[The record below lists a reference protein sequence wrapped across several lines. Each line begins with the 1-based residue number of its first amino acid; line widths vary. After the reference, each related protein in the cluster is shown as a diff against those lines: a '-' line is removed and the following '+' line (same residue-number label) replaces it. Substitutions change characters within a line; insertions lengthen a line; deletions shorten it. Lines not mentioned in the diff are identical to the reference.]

1 MLNTILKN
9 RIVVKFYFKFSFFL
23 LFLTSTVFSQSNN
36 QSSGSNK
43 ELKDKIIEEHVHQCA
58 KHYHYVF
65 QMIAWQDCLDKGL
78 EKDSTIA
85 YLWQQKAMPYFKIQ
99 KYEVGMKYIDKA
111 VLYNP
116 QRYQPY
122 RAFIKCI
129 FAKTYQE
136 AVEDLEDCIKKYGN
150 NYEMDHTYK
159 FYLALSHLQLNEF
172 KTSEEI
178 FKEDIKEQE
187 ERMGEA
193 HFLDLFYYG
202 ISKFE
207 QKKWEEA
214 IVVFDKS
221 LAQYEQFSEVKY
233 YKAVCLLNLGK
244 IIESKTLMDEA
255 KNDKKNGYTINEDNS
270 IYEPYPYKVR
280 W

>member
-1 MLNTILKN
+1 MFCTS
-9 RIVVKFYFKFSFFL
+9 IVCG
-23 LFLTSTVFSQSNN
+23 QSNH
-36 QSSGSNK
+36 QTTKSSEESQN
-43 ELKDKIIEEHVHQCA
+43 KIIEEHLRQCA
-58 KHYHYVF
+58 SHYSYVF
-65 QMIAWQDCLDKGL
+65 QMNAWQECLDKGL

-99 KYEVGMKYIDKA
+99 KYEVGMRFIDKA

-136 AVEDLEDCIKKYGN
+136 AIIDLEDCIKKYGN

-159 FYLALSHLQLNEF
+159 FYLALSYLQLNEF
-172 KTSEEI
+172 QKAEEI
-178 FKEDIKEQE
+178 FKEDIQEQE
-187 ERMGEA
+187 KRIGEA
-193 HFLDLFYYG
+193 HFLDVFYYG

-207 QKKWEEA
+207 QNKWEEA
-214 IVVFDKS
+214 IVAFDQS
-221 LAQYEQFSEVKY
+221 LARYQQFSEAKY
-233 YKAVCLLNLGK
+233 YKAICLLNLGK
-244 IIESKTLMDEA
+244 ITESKTAMEEA
-255 KNDKKNGYTINEDNS
+255 KKDQKNGYTINEDNS

>member
-1 MLNTILKN
+1 MKFIIFTIFMCSTLNCLGQKTNL
-9 RIVVKFYFKFSFFL
+9 
-23 LFLTSTVFSQSNN
+23 N
-36 QSSGSNK
+36 QENIK
-43 ELKDKIIEEHVHQCA
+43 IKHDKIIEEHVLQCA
-58 KHYHYVF
+58 KHYNYVF
-65 QMIAWQDCLDKGL
+65 QMNAWQECLNKGL

-129 FAKTYQE
+129 FAKTYK
-136 AVEDLEDCIKKYGN
+136 AAIEDFEECIAKYGN
-150 NYEMDHTYK
+150 NYEMDHTYN

-172 KTSEEI
+172 KKAEEI
-178 FKEDIKEQE
+178 FKEDIKKQE

-193 HFLDLFYYG
+193 HFLDLFYLG

-207 QKKWEEA
+207 QNKWEEA
-214 IVVFDKS
+214 IVDFDKS

-233 YKAVCLLNLGK
+233 YKAICLLNLGK
-244 IIESKTLMDEA
+244 IMESRTLMDEA